1 MAEATTGNNL
11 AGLNQ
16 GTGIVSRISSSI
28 SNIRKMTSDPAVQKS
43 VPLIFG
49 VIVAFIG
56 LIVFFTMQKSDMTTL
71 FASLPESEKAN
82 VIQTLKQN
90 GVDVSLNPSTG
101 EVIVPVKDYHESRM
115 LLAGEGLPSS
125 VPDGYDTLGDMPMGT
140 SRSVEAIKIKQSLEA
155 ELARSVNHISGIS
168 SARVH
173 LAIPEKTVFAREI
186 ALPSASVFVKLS
198 NGRSLGRQQVQS
210 IVHLVAS
217 SVPNLP
223 SENITVVDQF
233 GELLSKPSKDVA
245 ISASNE
251 QMSQTMRLGEIY
263 RSRIISLLTPIVG
276 AGNLKA
282 EINVDMNFTKRE
294 ITEESVDPKGNA
306 LRSEQTSLDES
317 ANPEARGIPGALS
330 NAPPLAPDLKTK
342 VPEGKDAGGSLK
354 QRSQTSVKNYEVSR
368 KVETTTAQYGEIK
381 KIKAAVIIREK
392 KIVTPEG
399 LVTFEKFSDEKLL
412 EIKSLVQEA
421 LGFDEVR
428 GDSVT
433 VTSSPFVDIL
443 EADVVP
449 WYENESIKELAQQLA
464 TVLILAIVIFGALH
478 PLLKRVLVPAGYTSG
493 PGAMAADDIDDA
505 DEKIEVQEGES
516 LEDIKAKLKP
526 KKSAISAEMLDTAN
540 TYDDKVAVIR
550 MIVGDEAGRV
560 SSVFKGMMEQDS

>member
-1 MAEATTGNNL
+1 MAEATAANNL
-11 AGLNQ
+11 VGLNQ
-16 GTGIVSRISSSI
+16 GTGIISRLSSTF
-28 SNIRKMTSDPAVQKS
+28 SNVRKMTSDPAVQKS
-43 VPLIFG
+43 VPLVFG

-56 LIVFFTMQKSDMTTL
+56 IIVFFTMQKSEMTTL
-71 FASLPESEKAN
+71 FASLPESEKSA
-82 VIQTLKQN
+82 VVQTLKQN

-101 EVIVPVKDYHESRM
+101 EVIVPLNDYHQSRM
-115 LLAGEGLPSS
+115 LLAAEGLPAS
-125 VPDGYDTLGDMPMGT
+125 VPDGYQSLGDMPMGT

-155 ELARSVNHISGIS
+155 ELSRSITYISGIS

-173 LAIPEKTVFAREI
+173 LAIPEKTVFAREL
-186 ALPSASVFVKLS
+186 ALPSASVFIKLS
-198 NGRSLGRQQVQS
+198 NGRSLGRQQVKS

-217 SVPNLP
+217 SVPSLP
-223 SENITVVDQF
+223 SENITVIDQF
-233 GELLSKPSKDVA
+233 GELLSKPSND
-245 ISASNE
+245 ASSTASDE

-263 RSRIISLLTPIVG
+263 RSRVVSLLTPMVG

-282 EINVDMNFTKRE
+282 EINVDMSFTKSE

-330 NAPPLAPDLKTK
+330 NAPPLAPDLKKET
-342 VPEGKDAGGSLK
+342 PAAQGAGGNVK
-354 QRSQTSVKNYEVSR
+354 QRSQTSVKNYEISR
-368 KVETTTAQYGEIK
+368 KIETTTAQYGQIK

-392 KIVTPEG
+392 KNIAPDGTISFDK
-399 LVTFEKFSDEKLL
+399 LSDEKLL

-421 LGFDEVR
+421 LGFDKVR

-433 VTSSPFVDIL
+433 ITSSPFVDIMETVRL
-443 EADVVP
+443 P
-449 WYENESIKELAQQLA
+449 WYESDAVRDLAQQLA

-478 PLLKRVLVPAGYTSG
+478 PLLKRVLVPSGYSAGM
-493 PGAMAADDIDDA
+493 GAISSEEDMDN
-505 DEKIEVQEGES
+505 EKIEVSEGET

-526 KKSAISAEMLDTAN
+526 KKTAISAEMLDTAN
-540 TYDDKVAVIR
+540 TYDDKVAIIR

-560 SSVFKGMMEQDS
+560 SSVFKRMMQNDN